1 MSKIDLERIHADI
14 VSEYGNDQGG
24 WDSDFLLK
32 ATPDEMVAYVLHF
45 HGLAPD
51 FNTGHD
57 WVYRFGGWSDDFS
70 YGDEFF
76 DALWNLPSDVQA
88 NVFAH
93 LCISIGVM
101 GVNS

>member
-1 MSKIDLERIHADI
+1 MSKIDFAKVHADI
-14 VSEYGNDQGG
+14 VREFSAEPSA

-51 FNTGHD
+51 FRTAHD
-57 WVYRFGGWSDDFS
+57 WVYRFAGWVDGFS

-76 DALWNLPSDVQA
+76 DEFWNLPIDMQA
-88 NVFAH
+88 NLFAH
-93 LCISIGVM
+93 LCISIGVQ
-101 GVNS
+101 GVNE